1 MDAAASEYQERL
13 KVVSVEIASVNQRLE
28 RLYDALETGS
38 LQLADLAPRIKR
50 LRERQEQ
57 LHVAQLELGNLLSD
71 RKVELADAETV
82 KNYVVD
88 LHNLLEE
95 STLVERKSFVRS
107 FVKEVRVTGAEALM
121 TYTIAMPPKQLS
133 QETLVVPPIVHYGG
147 PYKLKPRTFS
157 KIFTLML

>member
-13 KVVSVEIASVNQRLE
+13 RVVSVEIAGVNQRLE

-38 LQLADLAPRIKR
+38 LQLADLAHRIKH

-57 LHVAQLELGNLLSD
+57 LHVTKLELENLLSN
-71 RKVELADAETV
+71 RKVELADPETV

-88 LHNLLEE
+88 LHKLLEE
-95 STLVERKSFVRS
+95 STLVERKSFVKS
-107 FVKEVRVTGAEALM
+107 FVKEVKVTGAEVLM
-121 TYTIAMPPKQLS
+121 TYTIPMPPKQLS

-147 PYKLKPRTFS
+147 R
-157 KIFTLML
+157 